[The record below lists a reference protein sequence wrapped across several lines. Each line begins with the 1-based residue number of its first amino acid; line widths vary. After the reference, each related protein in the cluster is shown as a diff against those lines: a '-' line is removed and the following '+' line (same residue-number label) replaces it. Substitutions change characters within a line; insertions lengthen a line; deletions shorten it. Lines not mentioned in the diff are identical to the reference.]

1 MTNLFQ
7 TLKIMKKIFTLMAL
21 IGLAQ
26 LGHAQEEKKGGDTTR
41 FKIGTM
47 QFIIIDSDTMAV
59 KDRDREGNIGPDG
72 KPEKNLEL
80 NFDKNDLTYWSGID
94 VGVNMLMNNQFQSSF
109 TEDHLMTDPAQSF
122 SYSLNLLETRIKIA
136 GDYFGIVT
144 GIGFTNSRYGFSND
158 RLRLEATGDSTRGS
172 IDTNLTNGFNRNQ
185 LRVNYFNV
193 PVLLQFN
200 TSKNPDKN
208 FHIAM
213 GIIGGVRIGSKMKYK
228 YDILGG
234 EAKDR
239 VKSKYN
245 LNPFHASLTA
255 RMGYKNFGLFASFDM
270 LPLFENQASRVAKP
284 LTFGASFTF

>member
-1 MTNLFQ
+1 
-7 TLKIMKKIFTLMAL
+7 MKKIFTLMAL

-26 LGHAQEEKKGGDTTR
+26 FGHAQEENKGSDTTR
-41 FKIGTM
+41 FKIGSM
-47 QFIIIDSDTMAV
+47 EFIIIDKDTLAV
-59 KDRDREGNIGPDG
+59 DNDGNIDPDNEND
-72 KPEKNLEL
+72 KSFEMKY
-80 NFDKNDLTYWSGID
+80 DKNDLTYWSGFD
-94 VGVNMLMNNQFQSSF
+94 VGVNLLMNNQFQSSF
-109 TEDHLMTDPAQSF
+109 TEDHLTMDPAQSF
-122 SYSLNLLETRIKIA
+122 SYSFNFAETRIRIA

-144 GIGFTNSRYGFSND
+144 GLGFTNSRFGFSND
-158 RLRLEATGDSTRGS
+158 RLRLTSTADTTMGV
-172 IDTNLTNGFNRNQ
+172 IDTTLANGFNRNQ

-193 PVLLQFN
+193 PVLLHFN

-208 FHIAM
+208 FHISM

-239 VKSKYN
+239 VKAKYN

-255 RMGYKNFGLFASFDM
+255 RMGYKNFGVFANFDM

-284 LTFGASFTF
+284 LTFGASFIF